1 MRSARIQG
9 DRVTT
14 SRARARASAFDDDL
28 TALDELATLP
38 IPLTAHAVLQQAGT
52 ESNLK
57 DLIDMADH
65 ESATLGEEARQR
77 NITPSSTLARP
88 ADGRHIDDRAQVKA
102 DRTTTRATQV
112 RLPAEL
118 AGWLTEQAS
127 VRGITYGSVIASGV
141 ISHRNQMV
149 VESPSVD
156 GLVVQTRQARH
167 YLPVTLRLTRAQRE
181 LLDGIAA
188 EMGATR
194 TAVVIAALTAAG
206 QQ

>member
-1 MRSARIQG
+1 MHGARIQG

-14 SRARARASAFDDDL
+14 SRSRARASAFDDDL
-28 TALDELATLP
+28 AALDELAALP
-38 IPLTAHAVLQQAGT
+38 VPLTAHAVLQQAGI
-52 ESNLK
+52 EGNLNGP
-57 DLIDMADH
+57 IDMADH
-65 ESATLGEEARQR
+65 ESATLSKEARQR
-77 NITPSSTLARP
+77 DMTPSSTPARRVG
-88 ADGRHIDDRAQVKA
+88 DRQMDDAAQVKA
-102 DRTTTRATQV
+102 DRGTTRATQV

-127 VRGITYGSVIASGV
+127 ARGITYGSVIASGV
-141 ISHRNQMV
+141 IAHRDQMV
-149 VESPSVD
+149 VEFPSVD

-188 EMGATR
+188 DLGATR